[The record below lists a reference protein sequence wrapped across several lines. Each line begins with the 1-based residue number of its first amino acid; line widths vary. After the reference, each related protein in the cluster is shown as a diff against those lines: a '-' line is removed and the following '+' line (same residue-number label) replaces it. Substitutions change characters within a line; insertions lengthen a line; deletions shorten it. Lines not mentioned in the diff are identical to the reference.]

1 MKRLPILAAVLLL
14 ATAAAAQVPS
24 SVLLAKAW
32 PEDANA
38 QLADLGR
45 GVGVVFSPDLSVPGN
60 CRFYEALGFACF
72 DDADWARVLDGIHT
86 FNQTHP
92 DRPISTLILETH
104 GTNGNGLKLQRSYDP
119 KADRSYI
126 SVGGLQE
133 RLDPEGVRF
142 LILSACNS
150 GRLLRPSIIATLDPN
165 NGDKLFL
172 PATRGIVNASSAW
185 RPGQSRSTILTP
197 GASHIETSL
206 AARVRELGPATRK
219 AIAAAAKARG
229 IRMPD
234 QFAVSDMVMQMV
246 LRDPDVD
253 LQLGRH
259 VEELSRVMQPQER
272 SEELFRR
279 FTARLD
285 SVASRENLI
294 FTARNSAS
302 PSGSDR

>member
-1 MKRLPILAAVLLL
+1 MKRLLPFAFLLL
-14 ATAAAAQVPS
+14 AGAAAAQVPPG
-24 SVLLAKAW
+24 VLLAGAW
-32 PEDANA
+32 PEDGNA
-38 QLADLGR
+38 KLADLGR
-45 GVGVVFSPDLSVPGN
+45 GIGVVFSPDLSVPGN
-60 CRFYEALGFACF
+60 CRFYQALGFACF
-72 DDADWARVLDGIHT
+72 DDADWSRVLDGIHA
-86 FNQTHP
+86 FNTQHP
-92 DRPISTLILETH
+92 DRPIATLILETH

-150 GRLLRPSIIATLDPN
+150 GRLLRPSILAALDPN

-172 PATRGIVNASSAW
+172 PATRGIVNASSSW

-206 AARVRELGPATRK
+206 AARVRELSPAVRN

-229 IRMPD
+229 VRMPD
-234 QFAVSDMVMQMV
+234 EFAVSDMLMQMV

-259 VEELSRVMQPQER
+259 VEELSRVMQTQEH

-279 FTARLD
+279 FKAHLD
-285 SVASRENLI
+285 ELASRESVI
-294 FTARNSAS
+294 YAKRNFPSA
-302 PSGSDR
+302 SGSDR

>member
-1 MKRLPILAAVLLL
+1 MKRSLAIAVLLL
-14 ATAAAAQVPS
+14 AAAAAATAQVPS
-24 SVLLAKAW
+24 QVLLANAW

-38 QLADLGR
+38 PLADLGR
-45 GVGVVFSPDLSVPGN
+45 GIGVVFSPDLSVPGN
-60 CRFYEALGFACF
+60 CRFYQALGFACF
-72 DDADWARVLDGIHT
+72 DDADWSRVLDGIHA
-86 FNQTHP
+86 FNQQNP
-92 DRPISTLILETH
+92 DRPITTLILETH

-133 RLDPEGVRF
+133 RLDPDGIRF

-150 GRLLRPSIIATLDPN
+150 GRLLRPSIIATLDPR

-172 PATRGIVNASSAW
+172 PPTRGIVNASSSW

-206 AARVRELGPATRK
+206 AAHVRELGPATRK
-219 AIAAAAKARG
+219 AIAAAAKAHG

-234 QFAVSDMVMQMV
+234 EFAVSDMLMQMV
-246 LRDPDVD
+246 LRDAEVD

-259 VEELSRVMQPQER
+259 VEQLSGVVQPQER

-285 SVASRENLI
+285 SVASRASA
-294 FTARNSAS
+294 TSAASSAR
-302 PSGSDR
+302 

>member
-1 MKRLPILAAVLLL
+1 MKRLLLAFLLAAFS
-14 ATAAAAQVPS
+14 ATAQQLPPK
-24 SVLLAKAW
+24 VLLASAW
-32 PEDANA
+32 PEDTNA
-38 QLADLGR
+38 KLADLGR
-45 GVGVVFSPDLSVPGN
+45 GIGVIFSPDLSVPGN

-72 DDADWARVLDGIHT
+72 DDADWTRVLDGIHA
-86 FNQTHP
+86 FNQVHA
-92 DRPISTLILETH
+92 DRPILTLILETH
-104 GTNGNGLKLQRSYDP
+104 GTNGNGPKLQRSYDP

-133 RLDPEGVRF
+133 RLDPEGIRF
-142 LILSACNS
+142 LIISACNS
-150 GRLLRPSIIATLDPN
+150 GRLLRPSIIAALDPK

-172 PATRGIVNASSAW
+172 PATRGIVNASSSW

-206 AARVRELGPATRK
+206 AARVRELSPATRK

-234 QFAVSDMVMQMV
+234 EFAVSDMLMQML

-259 VEELSRVMQPQER
+259 VEELSRVMQTQEH

-279 FTARLD
+279 FAARLEA
-285 SVASRENLI
+285 VASAETTI
-294 FTARNSAS
+294 HTASA
-302 PSGSDR
+302 R

>member
-1 MKRLPILAAVLLL
+1 MRRLLL
-14 ATAAAAQVPS
+14 ALLLATATAAAAQQLPPK
-24 SVLLAKAW
+24 VLLAAAW
-32 PEDANA
+32 PENEKAK
-38 QLADLGR
+38 LADLGR
-45 GVGVVFSPDLSVPGN
+45 GIGIVFSPDLSVPGN

-72 DDADWARVLDGIHT
+72 DDADWARVLDGIHA
-86 FNQTHP
+86 FNAAHA
-92 DRPISTLILETH
+92 DRRIATLILEMH

-119 KADRSYI
+119 KADRSYV

-142 LILSACNS
+142 LIISACNS
-150 GRLLRPSIIATLDPN
+150 GRLLRPSIIAALDPD

-172 PATRGIVNASSAW
+172 PATRGILNASDAW

-206 AARVRELGPATRK
+206 AARVRELSPAVRK

-234 QFAVSDMVMQMV
+234 EFAVSDMLMQMV
-246 LRDPDVD
+246 LRDENVD

-259 VEELSRVMQPQER
+259 TEELSRVMQPQAH

-279 FTARLD
+279 FAAHLD
-285 SVASRENLI
+285 RVASGGKVIYAERK
-294 FTARNSAS
+294 FPSA
-302 PSGSDR
+302 GSVR